1 MSAMEVN
8 FGTWFERALAVFK
21 VHWLPLVSLFAAA
34 GICVGVPQ
42 ALAQQWLLGYP
53 LLTLLFQLAVVVAVT
68 GPVMV
73 GIARYVLRLFDNP
86 DQAVDIHAA
95 FRAALEGYQQF
106 KDAALLFLI
115 ISGAGFVAQYV
126 LSLFLWPMLAQL
138 GSAVISFFIFTA
150 AMFSVWLMAEHKC
163 GFQAAL
169 SGSWSAV
176 KDNFHVFLI
185 FHLMALGVGIAGVIA
200 CGIGVVATLPL
211 YFCLLAVAFR
221 EVFPHLGAAEPVAEP
236 SATPAP

>member
-1 MSAMEVN
+1 MEVN
-8 FGTWFERALAVFK
+8 FGAWFERALAVYK
-21 VHWLPLVSLFAAA
+21 VHWLPLVILFAAV

-42 ALAQQWLLGYP
+42 ALVQSWLLGYP

-68 GPVMV
+68 GPVMI
-73 GIARYVLRLFDNP
+73 GIARYVLRLFDHP
-86 DQAVDIHAA
+86 DQAVDLGAA

-115 ISGAGFVAQYV
+115 IGGVGFVAQYV
-126 LSLFLWPMLAQL
+126 LGLFLWPFLTTL
-138 GSAVISFFIFTA
+138 GSALISFFVATA
-150 AMFSVWLMAEHKC
+150 FMFSMWLMAEHKC

-200 CGIGVVATLPL
+200 CGIGVVATVPL
-211 YFCLLAVAFR
+211 YFCLMAVAFR
-221 EVFPHLGAAEPVAEP
+221 EVFPHLGAAEPAAEP
-236 SATPAP
+236 PPPAATPAP